1 MTLGLSKAKP
11 FALNHSLIISVQRS
25 TMVIRRR
32 LRAFLFPLAL
42 YCVSGAVS
50 SYFVWHAVHGDR
62 GLLAKVEYR
71 QQAAAL
77 QSEHDGLKGER
88 QALER
93 RIAMLRAESVERDLL
108 EEEARVQ
115 LGRVH
120 RNDVVIFLPR

>member
-1 MTLGLSKAKP
+1 
-11 FALNHSLIISVQRS
+11 
-25 TMVIRRR
+25 MVKRRR

-42 YCVSGAVS
+42 YSVSGAVC

-62 GLLAKVEYR
+62 GLLAKAEYS
-71 QQAAAL
+71 QQVAVL
-77 QSEHDGLKGER
+77 QSEHAGLKAER

>member
-1 MTLGLSKAKP
+1 
-11 FALNHSLIISVQRS
+11 
-25 TMVIRRR
+25 MVKRRR

-42 YCVSGAVS
+42 YSISGAVS
-50 SYFVWHAVHGDR
+50 SYFVWHGVHGDR
-62 GLLAKVEYR
+62 GLLAKAEYR
-71 QQAAAL
+71 QQAAEL
-77 QSEHDGLKGER
+77 QTEHDVLKSER

-93 RIAMLRAESVERDLL
+93 RIAMLRAESVERELL